1 MPTPDVV
8 PLIDGLRLGWAEHRA
23 LWQRILTPT
32 NLARIEALAAQPAE
46 RFVFPSDVWA
56 QVVYDFAVVYNK
68 GERDPDRIV
77 DSLLPLYQGRLASLW
92 QDVAGLMPVGH
103 EGTVSAQAV
112 EFETDR
118 EYLLGRWQAY
128 RPWIDS
134 AEPR

>member
-1 MPTPDVV
+1 
-8 PLIDGLRLGWAEHRA
+8 
-23 LWQRILTPT
+23 LTPT

-56 QVVYDFAVVYNK
+56 HVVYDFAVVYNK